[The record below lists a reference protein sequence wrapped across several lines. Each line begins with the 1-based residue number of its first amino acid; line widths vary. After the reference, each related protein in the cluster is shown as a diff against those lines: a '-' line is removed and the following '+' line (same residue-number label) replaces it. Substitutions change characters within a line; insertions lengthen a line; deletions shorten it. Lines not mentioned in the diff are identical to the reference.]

1 MRIGGG
7 VMKAADI
14 MSSFTPVLLTELFE
28 LPSLADLPA
37 GIDFVPVVD
46 SERRFIGTVDLATF
60 CSDRNGA
67 AVDDADIQFRIS
79 QQIPC
84 IAADSDVDSLPRGL
98 TRAVVVDSSGE
109 VVGVIGTGGLLA
121 CLRKSLSEFKQRFF
135 AVINSVQSGI
145 LAVDDN
151 GIIILVNKAG
161 EELLGIGRAAMVGR
175 PVAAVIPNT
184 VMPTILKTKK
194 TLIGRKVEINGIA
207 LMANYAPI
215 IVQGQL
221 KGAVSVFQDISIVDK
236 MSNELSNVK
245 SLIKEL
251 EAIIDSSYDG
261 IWITDGQGNVL
272 RVNRAY
278 ERITGIK
285 FSEVKGR
292 NMQELVDKGY
302 FDQSVTLLV
311 MKEKKSITIN
321 QLANKDRRIL
331 VTGNPVFNERGELS
345 RVVTNVRDVTELVNL
360 QDQLARTK
368 EQTLK
373 YKTEL
378 SHLRSQ
384 HIKDDEIV
392 YRSPPMARAFELA
405 LKIAEVDSTV
415 LITGESGTGKDVIAK
430 FIHRHGKGIAAPFIK
445 INCAAIPDQ
454 LLESELFGY
463 EGGAFSGARR
473 EGKPG
478 LFELANKGTL
488 FLDEVGDMPLLVQPK
503 LLRAI
508 QEKEVIRVG
517 GTEAR
522 KVKVRIIAATNRDM
536 AAMVKSGHFRQDLY
550 YRLMVVPV
558 HLPPLRERKEEVP
571 LLIKH
576 FIDRINKQYKYS
588 KRLSPEVV
596 QRLVDYSWPGNVREL
611 ENVLER
617 MMVTASDDEL
627 TLELLPE
634 DIGRKTFLP
643 KSGTKLKTAV
653 EQTEAYM
660 LAEAY
665 REHPSWPKVAE
676 ILGVDRA
683 TVFRKAAKYRL
694 LKGSNG

>member
-1 MRIGGG
+1 
-7 VMKAADI
+7 
-14 MSSFTPVLLTELFE
+14 MSSFTPALLTELPK
-28 LPSLADLPA
+28 LPSLADLPE
-37 GIDFVPVVD
+37 GIDFLPVVD
-46 SERRFIGTVDLATF
+46 SERRLIGTIDLATF
-60 CSDRNGA
+60 CSIKNGA
-67 AVDDADIQFRIS
+67 LGAVADVETFIS
-79 QQIPC
+79 RQIPR
-84 IAADSDVDSLPRGL
+84 IAADADLDSLPDDF
-98 TRAVVVDSSGE
+98 TRAVVLDGSGK
-109 VVGVIGTGGLLA
+109 VVGVIGAGGLLD
-121 CLRKSLSEFKQRFF
+121 CLRKSLAEFKQRFF
-135 AVINSVQSGI
+135 AIINSVQSGI
-145 LAVDDN
+145 LAVDDS
-151 GIIILVNKAG
+151 GTIMLVNKAA
-161 EELLGIGRAAMVGR
+161 EELLGIGRAAMIGR
-175 PVAAVIPNT
+175 HVATVIPNT
-184 VMPTILKTKK
+184 MMPAILKTKK

-215 IVQGQL
+215 IVQDQL
-221 KGAVSVFQDISIVDK
+221 KGAVSVFQDISIMDK

-292 NMQELVDKGY
+292 NMQELVDEGY

-321 QLANKDRRIL
+321 QLAKGARRIL
-331 VTGNPVFNERGELS
+331 VTGNPVFNEHRELS

-360 QDQLARTK
+360 QDQLAKTK

-384 HIKDDEIV
+384 HIKDGEIV
-392 YRSPPMARAFELA
+392 YRSPSMARAFELA

-463 EGGAFSGARR
+463 EGGAFSGARK

-517 GTEAR
+517 GTKAR
-522 KVKVRIIAATNRDM
+522 KVSVRIIAATNRDM
-536 AAMVKSGHFRQDLY
+536 TAMVKAGNFRQDLY
-550 YRLMVVPV
+550 YRLMVVPI
-558 HLPPLRERKEEVP
+558 HLAPLRERKEEIP
-571 LLIKH
+571 LLVKH
-576 FIDRINKQYKYS
+576 FIDRINKQYKYA

-596 QRLVDYSWPGNVREL
+596 QRLIDYSWPGNVREL

-643 KSGTKLKTAV
+643 KSGTKLRTAV

-665 REHPSWPKVAE
+665 RENPSWPKVAE

-694 LKGSNG
+694 LKGNNG